1 MDRDCRTCVHSNFHG
16 EDNGCD
22 SWECEYINK
31 KEAIE
36 AWNKRTPIIK
46 DDMLKSLDQTAEYLK
61 TMPIDE
67 LRDKII
73 KVNAEIEKWG
83 KPLKTP
89 KK

>member
-36 AWNKRTPIIK
+36 AWKEKKANELKEAK
-46 DDMLKSLDQTAEYLK
+46 DG
-61 TMPIDE
+61 
-67 LRDKII
+67 RR
-73 KVNAEIEKWG
+73 
-83 KPLKTP
+83 
-89 KK
+89 

>member
-36 AWNKRTPIIK
+36 AWKEK
-46 DDMLKSLDQTAEYLK
+46 YQSEKG
-61 TMPIDE
+61 
-67 LRDKII
+67 DK
-73 KVNAEIEKWG
+73 NNG
-83 KPLKTP
+83 R
-89 KK
+89 